1 MRAKRNHYHFHKPIT
16 NVYILSVFPHDYTWQ
31 TYDID
36 ENAGNEIHSGYN
48 VKIVC
53 ELKIKLNQKENLN
66 P

>member
-16 NVYILSVFPHDYTWQ
+16 NVQCFLTTTWQ